1 MDTSRDPLMVDDE
14 APLAVASI
22 SRRRLLTAGG
32 CCVATAA
39 LIAACGPDQ
48 PKGQVPQAGL
58 APTTTAVPEQ
68 VINNAVLL
76 RTASSLEHS
85 LVNAYT
91 KLLATPG
98 LKADAASLGQ
108 LFQSQHTEHATYFEG
123 LTTDAGGKPF
133 TSSNAAFDANVI
145 EPGLAFIQKSGNES
159 DDIIMFLYAIETA
172 AAGTYQSFIPTFSTP
187 NFRSSIMT
195 VGGIEAR
202 HSAVFAKL
210 VPNSTLAP
218 PIPGAPVPTTT
229 TTSTTQSKGP
239 TTTAPNPPPP
249 VYVVPG
255 PFGQLTAT
263 PIVIGHTAYSVD
275 ILGPNSFEYES
286 A

>member
-1 MDTSRDPLMVDDE
+1 MVDDD
-14 APLAVASI
+14 AALGASNI

-39 LIAACGPDQ
+39 LIAACGPDL

-58 APTTTAVPEQ
+58 APTTTALPEQ
-68 VINNAVLL
+68 VVNNAVLL

-91 KLLATPG
+91 KLLATSG
-98 LKADAASLGQ
+98 LKAEATALGQ
-108 LFQSQHTEHATYFEG
+108 LFQSQHQEHAAYFEG
-123 LTTDAGGKPF
+123 LTSDAGGQPF
-133 TSSNAAFDANVI
+133 TSSNSAFDANVI
-145 EPGLAFIQKSGNES
+145 EPGLVLIQKSGNNS
-159 DDIIMFLYAIETA
+159 NDIIMFLYSIETA

-210 VPNSTLAP
+210 VPDATLAP
-218 PIPGAPVPTTT
+218 PIPGAPVPPTTT
-229 TTSTTQSKGP
+229 TTTIKGP

-249 VYVVPG
+249 IYVVPG

-263 PIVIGHTAYSVD
+263 PIIIGHTAYSVD